1 MPPGATHL
9 ISSGPIQINGDQLD
23 SNLAAEIAQHVSNSV
38 QRSYFFSL
46 DHFKIKIIVFFS
58 LI

>member
-38 QRSYFFSL
+38 QRSYFF
-46 DHFKIKIIVFFS
+46 FS
-58 LI
+58 